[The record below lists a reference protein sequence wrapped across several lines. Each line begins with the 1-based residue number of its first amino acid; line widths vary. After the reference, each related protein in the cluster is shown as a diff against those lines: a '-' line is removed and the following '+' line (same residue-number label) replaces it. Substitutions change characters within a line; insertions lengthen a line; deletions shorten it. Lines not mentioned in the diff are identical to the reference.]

1 MATTTDPARRT
12 GAAQGDLWS
21 ERAAD
26 WTELMEPCM
35 RPLYEAGIAG
45 LEVEGGTRVL
55 DVGCGAGLFL
65 SLARGGGATVSGL
78 DAAQGLVAVARRRLP
93 GAQIE
98 RGDIEELPFADASFD
113 VVSGFNSFQYAASPE
128 SALAEARRVLR
139 PGGRLLAATWA
150 PPEMCDLAGYLA
162 ALGAHLPPPPP
173 GAPGPFALSAEG
185 ALASLVASAGFEPQA
200 TRDVICHF
208 DYRDATEMLRALLSA
223 GPAVRATRNA
233 GDEAVRRAVLE
244 SVEQFRQA
252 DGSYKMPN
260 AFRFTLATTGC

>member
-1 MATTTDPARRT
+1 MATTTDPAKRT

-26 WTELMEPCM
+26 WTELMEPRM
-35 RPLYEAGIAG
+35 RPLYEAGLAG
-45 LEVEGGTRVL
+45 LAVEAGTRVL

-65 SLARGGGATVSGL
+65 SLARDGGATVAGL
-78 DAAQGLVAVARRRLP
+78 DAAQGLIAVARRRLP
-93 GAQIE
+93 GARIE
-98 RGDIEELPFADASFD
+98 HGDIEELPFADESFD
-113 VVSGFNSFQYAASPE
+113 VVTGFNSFQYAASPE

-162 ALGAHLPPPPP
+162 ALGANLPTPPA

-185 ALASLVASAGFEPQA
+185 ALASLLASAGFEPQV

-208 DYRDATEMLRALLSA
+208 DYRDGTETLRALLSA
-223 GPAVRATRNA
+223 GPAVRAIRHA
-233 GDEAVRRAVLE
+233 GNEAVERSVLE
-244 SVEQFRQA
+244 SVEAFRQA
-252 DGSYKMPN
+252 DGSYAMPN
-260 AFRFTLATTGC
+260 AFRFTLAIR